1 MSSAQSAAVH
11 SGPGYAIL
19 TDPDQEIQG
28 FYRVTKSTDIQATL
42 KTLNLSRAMRDWK
55 IIKFWP
61 CSDLKKL
68 EGIIKTGEVLKKR
81 LFNGSPEWIKVDKD
95 GLAKLQ
101 KTLEALALVA
111 NEDDT

>member
-1 MSSAQSAAVH
+1 MSTTTH
-11 SGPGYAIL
+11 SGAGYAIL

-28 FYRVTKSTDIQATL
+28 FYKVTKTIDIQATMR
-42 KTLNLSRAMRDWK
+42 TLNLSRAMRDWK
-55 IIKFWP
+55 IVRFWS

-68 EGIIKTGEVLKKR
+68 EGIVKTGEVLKKR

-101 KTLEALALVA
+101 KTLEALVLVA
-111 NEDDT
+111 NEDDE